1 MSGGPILLITN
12 DLVISFF
19 SRKDSSNDS
28 MMKNSYS
35 HQSLL
40 YLQKFNSCQKVFIR
54 TSWLEGQRAMSH
66 RVYTNLSIVI
76 AAAFVLVILSSLSMD
91 TMTATANKAIM
102 PINNINSSNAQ
113 NLQANNTQYS
123 MIITKLLA
131 NNLQNHLQEAG
142 SVLKI
147 TSKLPQVNNTS
158 FAHLLNQT
166 LTILHGIPKGADL
179 KKRQI
184 AQDILSN
191 YKDLQIIFFLMPNGN
206 VYLEEPYSRQQ
217 NLTTNNL
224 AYRDY
229 FQGAIKTHN
238 TYLGNVVTS
247 VSSGHRQA
255 VIAVPIYFGK
265 DNSTLIGIWAGAIDF
280 HVLNTELQL
289 LNLPAGERAVYVGH
303 NGQKIADSNVNN
315 SNKAEFFSNLQSFKN
330 AINGKSGSNMEEV
343 FVNGTTASKVFV
355 TYHPVKAF
363 QNTWAVLLMQKAR

>member
-12 DLVISFF
+12 DLVIGFF

-66 RVYTNLSIVI
+66 GVYTNLSIVI
-76 AAAFVLVILSSLSMD
+76 AAFVLVILSSLSMD

-123 MIITKLLA
+123 MIITNLLA

-147 TSKLPQVNNTS
+147 TSKLPQVNNAS

-166 LTILHGIPKGADL
+166 LTILHGIPKDADL

-184 AQDILSN
+184 AQDVLSN

-265 DNSTLIGIWAGAIDF
+265 DNSI
-280 HVLNTELQL
+280 L
-289 LNLPAGERAVYVGH
+289 LNIE
-303 NGQKIADSNVNN
+303 
-315 SNKAEFFSNLQSFKN
+315 
-330 AINGKSGSNMEEV
+330 
-343 FVNGTTASKVFV
+343 
-355 TYHPVKAF
+355 
-363 QNTWAVLLMQKAR
+363 

>member
-1 MSGGPILLITN
+1 
-12 DLVISFF
+12 
-19 SRKDSSNDS
+19 
-28 MMKNSYS
+28 
-35 HQSLL
+35 
-40 YLQKFNSCQKVFIR
+40 
-54 TSWLEGQRAMSH
+54 MSH
-66 RVYTNLSIVI
+66 RVYANLSIVI
-76 AAAFVLVILSSLSMD
+76 AAFVLFTLSLLSMD
-91 TMTATANKAIM
+91 TMTATANQAIM
-102 PINNINSSNAQ
+102 PINNINSSGSTH

-131 NNLQNHLQEAG
+131 NNLQNHLQKAG
-142 SVLKI
+142 SVLEI

-166 LTILHGIPKGADL
+166 LTILHGIPKDADL

-184 AQDILSN
+184 AQDVLSN
-191 YKDLQIIFFLMPNGN
+191 YKDLQLIFFLMPNGN
-206 VYLEEPYSRQQ
+206 VYFEEPYSRQQ

-229 FQGAIKTHN
+229 FQIAIKTHN

-255 VIAVPIYFGK
+255 VIAVPIYSGK

-280 HVLNTELQL
+280 HVLNTELQS

-315 SNKAEFFSNLQSFKN
+315 SNKSESFSNLQSFKN
-330 AINGKSGSNMEEV
+330 AINGKSGSNIEEV
-343 FVNGTTASKVFV
+343 VVNGTTASKMLV
-355 TYHPVKAF
+355 TYYPVKAF
-363 QNTWAVLLMQKAR
+363 QNTWAVLLIQKVR

>member
-1 MSGGPILLITN
+1 
-12 DLVISFF
+12 
-19 SRKDSSNDS
+19 

-35 HQSLL
+35 QSLL

-66 RVYTNLSIVI
+66 RAYTNLSIVI
-76 AAAFVLVILSSLSMD
+76 AAFVLVILSSLSMD
-91 TMTATANKAIM
+91 TMTAIANKALM

-131 NNLQNHLQEAG
+131 NNLRNHLQEAG

-147 TSKLPQVNNTS
+147 TSKLLQVNNTS

-166 LTILHGIPKGADL
+166 LTILHGIPKDADL

-191 YKDLQIIFFLMPNGN
+191 YKDFQLIFFLMPNGN
-206 VYLEEPYSRQQ
+206 VYFEEPYSRQQ

-229 FQGAIKTHN
+229 FQDAIKTHN

-280 HVLNTELQL
+280 HVLNTELQS

-315 SNKAEFFSNLQSFKN
+315 SNKAESFSNLQSFKN

-343 FVNGTTASKVFV
+343 FVNGTTSSKAFV
-355 TYHPVKAF
+355 TYHPVKVF